1 VEIGSKEKSE
11 TSSDEQRDYFFE
23 QDRVP
28 RGCLG
33 YVVADHDTRLAAIVT
48 PSWKWSSQ

>member
-1 VEIGSKEKSE
+1 MEIGSKEKSE
-11 TSSDEQRDYFFE
+11 TSGDELGNYFFE
-23 QDRVP
+23 QVRVP

-48 PSWKWSSQ
+48 PSWRWSSP